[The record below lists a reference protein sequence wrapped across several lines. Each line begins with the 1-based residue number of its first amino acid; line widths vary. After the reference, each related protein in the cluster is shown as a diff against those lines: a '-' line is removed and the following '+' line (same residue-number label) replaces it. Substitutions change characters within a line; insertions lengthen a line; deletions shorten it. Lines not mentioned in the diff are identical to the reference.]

1 VEPFARFPL
10 PPMPRLLM
18 ILHDFYP
25 EESRVV
31 AEARAAVAAGF
42 EVDVLALR
50 GPDERALETLD
61 GVHVIRMPIGH
72 RHGASA
78 VALAAEYIRSTLLG
92 GLKAARLSLRG
103 RYDIV
108 HVHNP
113 PDFLVLAAAVPR
125 LRGAKMIVDFHDLT
139 ADMYMMRFGNRRGG
153 LIDKA
158 LHFVERTAARS
169 ADAVITVH
177 EAYREQLARN
187 GVRTDAITV
196 VMNSLDERVLHA
208 AQDAPRGSTTNDVF
222 RVVHHGTVT
231 PHYGVELIVEAVA
244 QARDRVPNI
253 RLELYGSGDALPAV
267 TAHIESL
274 GLADI
279 STLVPRFL
287 RQEDVVARV
296 QGAAAGV
303 AANLPIP
310 LNRFALP
317 TKLLEY
323 VALGIPA
330 IAPDL
335 PTIRSHFDDD
345 EIWYFT
351 GGDATALADALV
363 ALAMDPTEAADRA
376 RRAQARYEA
385 YTWRRSEAV
394 YTELLRRL
402 TGGAGHAPTASSA

>member
-1 VEPFARFPL
+1 
-10 PPMPRLLM
+10 M

-50 GPDERALETLD
+50 GPDERARETLD
-61 GVHVIRMPIGH
+61 GIDVIRMPIGH

-78 VALAAEYIRSTLLG
+78 IALAVEYAKSTVVAG
-92 GLKAARLSLRG
+92 VKAARLSVQRP
-103 RYDIV
+103 YDVV

-113 PDFLVLAAAVPR
+113 PDFLVLAALGPR
-125 LRGAKMIVDFHDLT
+125 LRGARTIVDFHDLT

-153 LIDKA
+153 FIDKA

-177 EAYREQLARN
+177 EPYREQLAGN
-187 GVRTDAITV
+187 GVRMDAITV
-196 VMNSLDERVLHA
+196 VMNSLDERVLDLARA
-208 AQDAPRGSTTNDVF
+208 ASTGSAGDDVF
-222 RVVHHGTVT
+222 RAVHHGTVT

-244 QARDRVPNI
+244 QARERVPNI
-253 RLELYGSGDALPAV
+253 RLELYGTGDALPAV
-267 TAHIESL
+267 TARIASL
-274 GLADI
+274 GLAEI
-279 STLVPRFL
+279 STVVPRFL
-287 RQEDVVARV
+287 RQEEVVALV
-296 QGAAAGV
+296 HGAAAGV

-345 EIWYFT
+345 EIWYFAA
-351 GGDATALADALV
+351 GDSAALADAIV
-363 ALAMDPTEAADRA
+363 AVATDPTQAAERA
-376 RRAQARYEA
+376 RRAYSRYQA
-385 YTWRRSEAV
+385 YTWRKSEAN

-402 TGGAGHAPTASSA
+402 VGRAHHAPTASSA

>member
-1 VEPFARFPL
+1 
-10 PPMPRLLM
+10 MPRLLM

-50 GPDERALETLD
+50 GPDERARETLD
-61 GVHVIRMPIGH
+61 GVEVIRMPIGH

-78 VALAAEYIRSTLLG
+78 VALAAEYAKSTLIASV
-92 GLKAARLSLRG
+92 KAARLSLRR

-113 PDFLVLAAAVPR
+113 PDFLLLAATGPR
-125 LRGAKMIVDFHDLT
+125 LGGAKTIVDFHDLT
-139 ADMYMMRFGNRRGG
+139 ADMYMMRFGNRRGS
-153 LIDKA
+153 LTDKA
-158 LHFVERTAARS
+158 LHVVERAAARS

-177 EAYREQLARN
+177 EPYREQLARN
-187 GVRTDAITV
+187 GVRKDRITV
-196 VMNSLDERVLHA
+196 VMNSLDERLLDADHA
-208 AQDAPRGSTTNDVF
+208 APTGRPADDVF
-222 RVVHHGTVT
+222 RVVHHGTIT

-244 QARDRVPNI
+244 QARERVPNV
-253 RLELYGSGDALPAV
+253 RLELYGAGDALPAV
-267 TAHIESL
+267 IARIDSL
-274 GLADI
+274 GLADV
-279 STLVPRFL
+279 STVVPRFL
-287 RQEDVVARV
+287 RQEEVLARV
-296 QGAAAGV
+296 HGAGAGV

-335 PTIRSHFDDD
+335 PTIRSHFGDD
-345 EIWYFT
+345 EITYFAA
-351 GGDATALADALV
+351 GDSSALADAIV
-363 ALAMDPTEAADRA
+363 AVATNPGEAAERA
-376 RRAQARYEA
+376 RSAHSRYQAYRWPESEAA
-385 YTWRRSEAV
+385 YTG
-394 YTELLRRL
+394 LLRRL
-402 TGGAGHAPTASSA
+402 VGATHHAPTASSA

>member
-1 VEPFARFPL
+1 
-10 PPMPRLLM
+10 M

-50 GPDERALETLD
+50 GPDERARETLD
-61 GVHVIRMPIGH
+61 GVDVIRMPIGH

-78 VALAAEYIRSTLLG
+78 VALAAEYAKSTLIASV
-92 GLKAARLSLRG
+92 KAARLCLRR

-113 PDFLVLAAAVPR
+113 PDFLLVAATGPR
-125 LRGAKMIVDFHDLT
+125 LRGAKTIVDFHDLT
-139 ADMYMMRFGNRRGG
+139 ADMYMMRFGNRRGS
-153 LIDKA
+153 LTDKA
-158 LHFVERTAARS
+158 LHFVERAAARS

-177 EAYREQLARN
+177 EPYREQLARN
-187 GVRTDAITV
+187 GVRKDKITV
-196 VMNSLDERVLHA
+196 VMNSLDERVLA
-208 AQDAPRGSTTNDVF
+208 ADRAAPAGGPADDAF
-222 RVVHHGTVT
+222 RVVHHGTIT

-244 QARDRVPNI
+244 QARERVPNVT
-253 RLELYGSGDALPAV
+253 LELYGAGDALPTVIAR
-267 TAHIESL
+267 IDSL
-274 GLADI
+274 GLADV
-279 STLVPRFL
+279 STVVPRFL
-287 RQEDVVARV
+287 RQEEVLARV
-296 QGAAAGV
+296 QGAGAGV

-335 PTIRSHFDDD
+335 PTIRSHFGDD
-345 EIWYFT
+345 EITYFAA
-351 GGDATALADALV
+351 GDSSALAAAIV
-363 ALAMDPTEAADRA
+363 AVATNPGEAAERA
-376 RRAQARYEA
+376 RRAQSRYQAYRWPESEAA
-385 YTWRRSEAV
+385 YTG
-394 YTELLRRL
+394 LLRRL
-402 TGGAGHAPTASSA
+402 LGAARQAPTASSA